1 MTRRRKHNIIV
12 LCALRY
18 ALYRHSYVPSLVAEY
33 IIDVWK
39 TLDNPT
45 RFNITKELTEHIE
58 EVRDTWRNDTLCST
72 DLATWE
78 NLLTTIKTLEA
89 NERKGSN

>member
-18 ALYRHSYVPSLVAEY
+18 ALYRHTYVPSLVAEY
-33 IIDVWK
+33 ILDVWK

-45 RFNITKELTEHIE
+45 RFNITKEVTEHINNVRE
-58 EVRDTWRNDTLCST
+58 EWQNDALCSI

-78 NLLTTIKTLEA
+78 NLLTTIQTLEA